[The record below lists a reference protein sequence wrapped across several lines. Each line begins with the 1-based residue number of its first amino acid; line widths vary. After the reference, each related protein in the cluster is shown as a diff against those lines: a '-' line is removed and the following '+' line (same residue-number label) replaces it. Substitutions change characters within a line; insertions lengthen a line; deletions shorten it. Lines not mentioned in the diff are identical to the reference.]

1 MTDTVVTLKPRH
13 ARRMARMDQAL
24 VEIDAMLLAY
34 ARQHGGGFM
43 R

>member
-24 VEIDAMLLAY
+24 AEIDAMLLAY
-34 ARQHGGGFM
+34 ARQQCGRFI